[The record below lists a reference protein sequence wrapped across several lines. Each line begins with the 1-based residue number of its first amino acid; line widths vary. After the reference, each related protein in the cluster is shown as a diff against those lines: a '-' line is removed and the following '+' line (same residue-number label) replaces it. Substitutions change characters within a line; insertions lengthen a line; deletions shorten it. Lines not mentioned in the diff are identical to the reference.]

1 MTLKRLYGTIQ
12 KADPQEDGTIIVTG
26 IASTES
32 VDSQGEVVT
41 ADAMKAA
48 IPDYMRF
55 GAVREMHDAKK
66 AAGTALNIGVN
77 DAGSTDFTAHVVDP
91 IAIKKVQSGVYKGF
105 SIAGKVLK
113 RDESD
118 ENKIT
123 ALSLTEVSLVD
134 RPANPDAVF
143 TCYKADGADA
153 DEESEEGEE
162 DKKPK
167 PGEKKPNAEEEVDG
181 NGEEEKAKDKQSA
194 KKEGDSEES
203 EKSAKPEDIAKSTYQ
218 ISELARL
225 ADSLTWFASDID
237 CCAAYDD
244 APAGLAEAAR
254 GVASTLY
261 DMLLQ
266 LVAHD
271 VEAAKERLAAAS
283 DQAAMK
289 ADNPAAEV
297 RAALSDAIA
306 KAQSIV
312 SPERDGLADIVK
324 AAGFEPDAPRA
335 EVIANLVTDRDR
347 LTKRV
352 KELEAEPAPI
362 KGVLRAVEKADDVSD
377 TGLSKASADEKDPLA
392 LIQKAHLSGG
402 QRLYP

>member
-41 ADAMKAA
+41 ASAMKAA

-66 AAGTALNIGVN
+66 AAGTAMSIGVGDDGVTN
-77 DAGSTDFTAHVVDP
+77 FTAHVVDP
-91 IAIKKVQSGVYKGF
+91 IAIKKVQSRVYKGF

-113 RDESD
+113 RDENDDS
-118 ENKIT
+118 KIT
-123 ALSLTEVSLVD
+123 SLSLAEVSLVD

-167 PGEKKPNAEEEVDG
+167 PGEKKPNADEEVDG

-203 EKSAKPEDIAKSTYQ
+203 EKSAKPSITKSSYQ

-225 ADSLTWFASDID
+225 ADGLTWFANDTD
-237 CCAAYDD
+237 YCATYDE
-244 APAGLAEAAR
+244 APAGLGRGGARRRSEAVR
-254 GVASTLY
+254 
-261 DMLLQ
+261 
-266 LVAHD
+266 H
-271 VEAAKERLAAAS
+271 AAATRRTRRGEGQGTS
-283 DQAAMK
+283 GRSEREGCEQ
-289 ADNPAAEV
+289 V
-297 RAALSDAIA
+297 RRS
-306 KAQSIV
+306 SRR
-312 SPERDGLADIVK
+312 STR
-324 AAGFEPDAPRA
+324 RA
-335 EVIANLVTDRDR
+335 E
-347 LTKRV
+347 
-352 KELEAEPAPI
+352 
-362 KGVLRAVEKADDVSD
+362 
-377 TGLSKASADEKDPLA
+377 
-392 LIQKAHLSGG
+392 
-402 QRLYP
+402 

>member
-32 VDSQGEVVT
+32 VDSQGEIVT

-123 ALSLTEVSLVD
+123 ALALAEVSLVD

-162 DKKPK
+162 DGKKPDDK
-167 PGEKKPNAEEEVDG
+167 DDDEAKAKKGDDEGEDS
-181 NGEEEKAKDKQSA
+181 EKA
-194 KKEGDSEES
+194 
-203 EKSAKPEDIAKSTYQ
+203 AKPEDIAKSAYQ

-266 LVAHD
+266 LVEHD
-271 VEAAKERLAAAS
+271 VEKAKERLAAAS
-283 DQAAMK
+283 EKDANK
-289 ADNPAAEV
+289 SDDPAAEV

>member
-123 ALSLTEVSLVD
+123 ALALTEVSLVD

-143 TCYKADGADA
+143 TCYKADGAEV
-153 DEESEEGEE
+153 DEDEDGEE
-162 DKKPK
+162 DGKKPDDK
-167 PGEKKPNAEEEVDG
+167 DDDEAKAKAKKGDDEGEDS
-181 NGEEEKAKDKQSA
+181 EKA
-194 KKEGDSEES
+194 
-203 EKSAKPEDIAKSTYQ
+203 AKPEDIAKSTYQ
-218 ISELARL
+218 INELARL
-225 ADSLTWFASDID
+225 ADSLAWFASDID

-271 VEAAKERLAAAS
+271 VEAAKARLSEAG

-377 TGLSKASADEKDPLA
+377 AGLSKASADEKDPLA

-402 QRLYP
+402 QRFYP

>member
-123 ALSLTEVSLVD
+123 ALALTEVSLVD

-162 DKKPK
+162 DGKKPDDK
-167 PGEKKPNAEEEVDG
+167 DDDEAKAKKGDDDGEDS
-181 NGEEEKAKDKQSA
+181 EKA
-194 KKEGDSEES
+194 
-203 EKSAKPEDIAKSTYQ
+203 AKPSIAKSTYQ

-271 VEAAKERLAAAS
+271 VEAAKARLSEAG

-377 TGLSKASADEKDPLA
+377 TGLSKASADDKDPLA

>member
-1 MTLKRLYGTIQ
+1 MTIKRLYGTIQ
-12 KADPQEDGTIIVTG
+12 KSDPQEDGTIIVTG

-123 ALSLTEVSLVD
+123 ALALTEVSLVD

-153 DEESEEGEE
+153 DEESEEGE
-162 DKKPK
+162 DDGKKPDDK
-167 PGEKKPNAEEEVDG
+167 DDDEAKAKKGDDEGEDS
-181 NGEEEKAKDKQSA
+181 EKA
-194 KKEGDSEES
+194 
-203 EKSAKPEDIAKSTYQ
+203 AKPEDIAKSTYQ

-225 ADSLTWFASDID
+225 ADGLTWFANDTD
-237 CCAAYDD
+237 YCATYDE

-254 GVASTLY
+254 GVAAKLY

-266 LVAHD
+266 LVEHD
-271 VEAAKERLAAAS
+271 VEKAKERLAAAS
-283 DQAAMK
+283 EKDANK
-289 ADNPAAEV
+289 SDDPAAAV
-297 RAALSDAIA
+297 RAALGDAIA
-306 KAQSIV
+306 KAQAIV
-312 SPERDGLADIVK
+312 SPARDGLDEIVK

-352 KELEAEPAPI
+352 QELEAEPAPI
-362 KGVLRAVEKADDVSD
+362 KGVLRAVEKADDVID
-377 TGLSKASADEKDPLA
+377 TGVSKADADEKDPLA
-392 LIQKAHLSGG
+392 LIQKAHQSGG
-402 QRLYP
+402 KRLYP

>member
-32 VDSQGEVVT
+32 VDSQGEIVT

-143 TCYKADGADA
+143 TCYKADGAEV
-153 DEESEEGEE
+153 EEDEEGEE

-167 PGEKKPNAEEEVDG
+167 PGEKKPNADEGGDG
-181 NGEEEKAKDKQSA
+181 NGEEEKAKDKQSS

-203 EKSAKPEDIAKSTYQ
+203 EKSAKPSITKSAYQ
-218 ISELARL
+218 IESLARL
-225 ADSLTWFASDID
+225 ADSLAWFASDID

-271 VEAAKERLAAAS
+271 VEAAKARLSEAG

-306 KAQSIV
+306 KAQAIV

-392 LIQKAHLSGG
+392 LIQKAHMSGG